1 MKYKSTPAL
10 VSLVVLCFFC
20 VHFKPVSPAVSSKQ
34 ILSFL
39 AFNKKSE
46 IKTSSVKSLPQANLF
61 LFWPSRLILT
71 SKYISFGNKQF
82 FSFPFILFG
91 YIQSNFLK
99 GSSYNIKMADS
110 FCIEH
115 FTSNEANFARHFP
128 VKGIL
133 RYHLDQP
140 PVIYVGN

>member
-1 MKYKSTPAL
+1 ML
-10 VSLVVLCFFC
+10 FC

-34 ILSFL
+34 ILSLL
-39 AFNKKSE
+39 AFNKNSE
-46 IKTSSVKSLPQANLF
+46 IKTSSLKSLPQANLF

-71 SKYISFGNKQF
+71 PKYISFGNKQF
-82 FSFPFILFG
+82 FSFPFIQFG

-99 GSSYNIKMADS
+99 ASSYNIKMADS